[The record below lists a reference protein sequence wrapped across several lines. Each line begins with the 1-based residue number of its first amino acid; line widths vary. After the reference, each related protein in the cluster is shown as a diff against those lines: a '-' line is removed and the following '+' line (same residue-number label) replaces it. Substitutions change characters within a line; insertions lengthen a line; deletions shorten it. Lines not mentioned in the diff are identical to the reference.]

1 MQRDAKISPE
11 DQMPTQAGPIDEVQ
25 ALKSIFY
32 TFFNT
37 SQKSQKQQKDV
48 LVSMSEHETSL
59 NPFHIFDKD
68 EDDQLEDA
76 YQSNSTVFIDNR
88 NETSARKHA
97 NVQAKKG
104 SGSHRALD
112 ATGNVIVEETYLLDP
127 VEEELGEEDY
137 DVSGM
142 NEDADIVDSQ
152 EGDETMDRFVMQKPN
167 EFRSASMYSEA

>member
-1 MQRDAKISPE
+1 
-11 DQMPTQAGPIDEVQ
+11 
-25 ALKSIFY
+25 
-32 TFFNT
+32 
-37 SQKSQKQQKDV
+37 
-48 LVSMSEHETSL
+48 MSEHETSL

-68 EDDQLEDA
+68 DDDHLEDA
-76 YQSNSTVFIDNR
+76 YQSNSTVFIDTR
-88 NETSARKHA
+88 NETSARKLN
-97 NVQAKKG
+97 NVQSKKG

-142 NEDADIVDSQ
+142 NEDADIIDSQ